1 MKHIKRNFLFHNQLH
16 NDKRL
21 TEEIQQV
28 DFDKIDQQFLKK
40 NSKDNFAIITTDS
53 DEKIFSF
60 IYNDN
65 GRSCMIPVP
74 DFSLV
79 NYSFAYNLNIQRK
92 EQRKNLVKNLADI
105 SNATEIN
112 FSFAYDYHGTA
123 SSCIISLFTSI
134 ECFINDIIP
143 EEFEYKIESDKKTEI
158 YNKSQIQYSISFND
172 KLTKVLPQALGI
184 NFFAKPNTTNVHI
197 HNLRNLRNE
206 IIHTKSDKTGRKH
219 VEILKKLLNFKY
231 DETFMATFK
240 LFNFYKEGFIEECPC
255 DDSW

>member
-112 FSFAYDYHGTA
+112 VSFAYD
-123 SSCIISLFTSI
+123 
-134 ECFINDIIP
+134 
-143 EEFEYKIESDKKTEI
+143 
-158 YNKSQIQYSISFND
+158 
-172 KLTKVLPQALGI
+172 
-184 NFFAKPNTTNVHI
+184 
-197 HNLRNLRNE
+197 
-206 IIHTKSDKTGRKH
+206 
-219 VEILKKLLNFKY
+219 
-231 DETFMATFK
+231 
-240 LFNFYKEGFIEECPC
+240 
-255 DDSW
+255 